1 VPKVLLSGESDAT
14 TLQEKEDFMQAFR
27 DAAED
32 VLSSKIDIQDHKAIM
47 NKVASLPWFLHK
59 QDTSIYKKRQGEKKT
74 HYTCVQRLS
83 RAIQNGVEN
92 HLVLISSRTEIKP
105 IQLMFSNRVS
115 IPTHKETRKTE
126 PWIPKG

>member
-1 VPKVLLSGESDAT
+1 MVFTQARHKYI
-14 TLQEKEDFMQAFR
+14 QER
-27 DAAED
+27 
-32 VLSSKIDIQDHKAIM
+32 
-47 NKVASLPWFLHK
+47 
-59 QDTSIYKKRQGEKKT
+59 TRGKKT

-92 HLVLISSRTEIKP
+92 HLVLISSQAEIKP

-115 IPTHKETRKTE
+115 IPTHKETRKIE

>member
-1 VPKVLLSGESDAT
+1 
-14 TLQEKEDFMQAFR
+14 
-27 DAAED
+27 
-32 VLSSKIDIQDHKAIM
+32 M
-47 NKVASLPWFLHK
+47 NKVARLPWFSHK
-59 QDTSIYKKRQGEKKT
+59 KDTSIYKRGQGKKT

-92 HLVLISSRTEIKP
+92 YLVLISSRAEIKP

-115 IPTHKETRKTE
+115 MPTHKETRKTE